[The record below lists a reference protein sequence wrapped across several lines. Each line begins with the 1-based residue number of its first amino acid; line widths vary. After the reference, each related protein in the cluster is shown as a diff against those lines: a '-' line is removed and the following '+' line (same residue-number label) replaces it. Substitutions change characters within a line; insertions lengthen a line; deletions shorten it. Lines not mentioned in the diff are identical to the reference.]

1 MPNFHRISE
10 APWVHSFGT
19 DWETQ
24 FTLHHHC
31 DNKKECWNIQN
42 GYKKTMKRVNLKTH
56 CSLGSAFRCSWTQV
70 REKEAKTILQFL
82 YEAAVLNSTPFSF
95 SYLTISEKM
104 EKLCFSS
111 TTYWVAIGESDF
123 FFLSLLASP
132 YNQAKWNLHL
142 AMIAMT
148 CHISPPLC
156 QGCQMCKS
164 SKSLSASLLLLNIDR
179 FPVLSAN
186 LHLQSLIFLDAGDK
200 IWLGGLWMSC
210 EMKLTLIENNKFLV
224 LWVLVWNC
232 DWRIA
237 RLLHSQRSRPD

>member
-95 SYLTISEKM
+95 SYLTINEKM

-123 FFLSLLASP
+123 FF
-132 YNQAKWNLHL
+132 
-142 AMIAMT
+142 
-148 CHISPPLC
+148 
-156 QGCQMCKS
+156 
-164 SKSLSASLLLLNIDR
+164 SLSWHRLTIRLNGICIWPWSRWLVIFPLRSVKAARCASR
-179 FPVLSAN
+179 PKA
-186 LHLQSLIFLDAGDK
+186 
-200 IWLGGLWMSC
+200 
-210 EMKLTLIENNKFLV
+210 
-224 LWVLVWNC
+224 WVLLC
-232 DWRIA
+232 CC
-237 RLLHSQRSRPD
+237 